1 MAASN
6 SWKKMLIFL
15 RKPSQWGGNHEKI
28 CECLNI
34 PNLLGRSLQLAAIF
48 LSDPRLFDAER
59 RASLSEHEES
69 AGWKNPGVA
78 SGFLVDDSM
87 CLYRA
92 FIPRMHIVGNLTIQ
106 P

>member
-1 MAASN
+1 
-6 SWKKMLIFL
+6 MLIFS
-15 RKPSQWGGNHEKI
+15 KKTQPMGGNHEKI
-28 CECLNI
+28 CERLNI
-34 PNLLGRSLQLAAIF
+34 PNLLGCSLQLNANF

-59 RASLSEHEES
+59 RASLSEHES

-78 SGFLVDDSM
+78 SCFLVDDSP